1 MKPALVIL
9 AAGASERLG
18 EPKALCRFGART
30 ALERLLAAGR
40 DVADGPPLIVVGAH
54 AEAIARAAPLDVE
67 LVHHAEWSR
76 GRTSS
81 IRLARRLRRDRD
93 LLLAPIDVP
102 LVTRATFEAL
112 LAAWIAA
119 DRPERGWLAPK
130 VDVASPAAV
139 ESGAPERP
147 PFGKPSR
154 HGHPVLVGR
163 ALALELELL
172 SDSEPLSR
180 LRDRARPCFDVAVLD
195 LHVLDDLDSP
205 EDLERMRR
213 ALARDAQV

>member
-18 EPKALCRFGART
+18 EPKALCRFGAHT

-40 DVADGPPLIVVGAH
+40 EVCDGAPLVVVGAH
-54 AEAIARAAPLDVE
+54 AEAIALEAPHDVE
-67 LVHHAEWSR
+67 LACHTEWRR

-81 IRLARRLRRDRD
+81 IRLARRLRRERD

-102 LVTRATFEAL
+102 LVARATFEAL
-112 LAAWIAA
+112 LAAWLAA
-119 DRPERGWLAPK
+119 GSPERGWLAPRL
-130 VDVASPAAV
+130 DVAGPAAMKS
-139 ESGAPERP
+139 EPPERP
-147 PFGKPSR
+147 SFGTLRR

-180 LRDRARPCFDVAVLD
+180 LRDRARPCFDVGVAD
-195 LHVLDDLDSP
+195 LHILDDLDSP
-205 EDLERMRR
+205 EDLDRMRR
-213 ALARDAQV
+213 ELARDAQV